1 MAIKYLSKN
10 LIPTAATETE
20 LYVVP
25 AATTALVNSLRVT
38 NDNSTSSEITV
49 NLYPGGGAT
58 AHALLRTYS
67 LPVRG
72 TMDVFGGVT
81 CIIESGDVLKVL
93 SSENDVVFHLSYM
106 EVDRS

>member
-10 LIPTAATETE
+10 LIPAAASEEE
-20 LYVVP
+20 LYEVP
-25 AATTALVNSLRVT
+25 AATTALVSSLRVT
-38 NDNSTSSEITV
+38 NANSTSSEVTL

-58 AHALLRTYS
+58 AHSLLRTYS

-72 TMDVFGGVT
+72 TMDTFSGVP
-81 CIIESGDVLKVL
+81 CVLEAGDILKVL
-93 SSENDVVFHLSYM
+93 TSEDDIVFHLSYM

>member
-1 MAIKYLSKN
+1 MAIRYLSKD
-10 LIPTAATETE
+10 LIPAATVEEE
-20 LYVVP
+20 LYEVP
-25 AATTALVNSLRVT
+25 EATTALVSSLRVT
-38 NDNSTSSEITV
+38 NANSTSSLLSV

-72 TMDVFGGVT
+72 TMDVFSGVS
-81 CIIESGDVLKVL
+81 CVLQAGDVLKVQ
-93 SSENDVVFHLSYM
+93 SSEDDVVFHMSYM